1 MEKAWL
7 GVDAGIKNPTG
18 LTCSTL
24 PEHSAALSQ
33 GRKRRSRPLSLSS
46 SMTLS
51 FLPKRSSGL
60 WISLE
65 AAQRSCWHCYGS
77 ETRESST
84 RPRSQRGSGS
94 RDTYR
99 GESKTDA
106 RDAHVVAYPKRGDEV
121 GSR

>member
-1 MEKAWL
+1 VL
-7 GVDAGIKNPTG
+7 
-18 LTCSTL
+18 
-24 PEHSAALSQ
+24 LS
-33 GRKRRSRPLSLSS
+33 RRVENDEADLSLSS
-46 SMTLS
+46 SMMRCLW
-51 FLPKRSSGL
+51 PKKSCGL
-60 WISLE
+60 WINSE
-65 AAQRSCWHCYGS
+65 AAAQRSCWHCKGS